1 MTGKAGDGG
10 QDGKPGADGA
20 GDSIKINIGGE
31 SQTLNVAEV
40 TAALEKAENLGKTV
54 EGLSGFQK
62 ILTQYGVSAEDYLKN
77 SEASFALANTLIS
90 KGVIDEQGNIIEK
103 KEPDLKPGDK
113 TIIPGVP
120 AAVPDTVLTKQLS
133 TIEKA
138 LVTLGGKIDTIE
150 DGQSSL
156 YRRNVNKDVIAAHP
170 GLNDD
175 DVSKLLGI
183 AQADKSKGFWDHA
196 ETMAKEKTTREQVQ
210 VNTIAKTVVET
221 LIKARII
228 PKGKVDLDSFDL
240 NKLKEQDPAAAA
252 PVYENKKFM
261 FGSRKRKLGEAAK
274 DFVAPSEGM
283 KEMLDQKLD

>member
-1 MTGKAGDGG
+1 MKIAAGDGS

-20 GDSIKINIGGE
+20 GDSITINIGGE
-31 SQTLNVAEV
+31 AKTLDAAAV
-40 TAALEKAENLGKTV
+40 TAAMEKAGNLEKTV

-77 SEASFALANTLIS
+77 SEASFALANSLIS
-90 KGVIDEQGNIIEK
+90 KGVIDDQGNLIEP
-103 KEPDLKPGDK
+103 EEGVKPGDK
-113 TIIPGVP
+113 TIIPVVPVVP
-120 AAVPDTVLTKQLS
+120 ADTVVTKQLA

-138 LVTLGGKIDTIE
+138 IIKLGGKIETVE

-156 YRRNVNKDVIAAHP
+156 YRRNVNKDVKDAHP

-196 ETMAKEKTTREQVQ
+196 ETMAKEKSTNEEVQ

-221 LIKARII
+221 LVKAKII
-228 PKGKVDLDSFDL
+228 PEGKVDLESFNL
-240 NKLKEQDPAAAA
+240 NKLKEQDPAAAG
-252 PVYENKKFM
+252 PVYEGKKFM
-261 FGSRKRKLGEAAK
+261 FSSRKRKLGDSAK

-283 KEMLDQKLD
+283 KEMLDQKYD